1 LQCIKLL
8 TKTRYHLPSHIQE
21 HVDYVTPGIKL
32 IITSKNAG
40 LKKRSSIPGKSKGI
54 TPLGAPVG
62 DWRAPSDPESLA
74 TCDVLI
80 TPSCIKALYQ
90 IPPAPIFPNPTNAM
104 GIYEEGDYYDQ
115 EDLDLFFQ
123 KYTQYIPQGTH
134 PTPNFIDGAEAPVP
148 VADGGGESTLDMELT
163 YPIIFPQKIILY
175 QTDDYDYAAEYPV
188 EGFGNE
194 FLDALDGVCP
204 PFPCHGDDQLIK
216 SSPTAHIQHT
226 ARLETTQF

>member
-1 LQCIKLL
+1 M
-8 TKTRYHLPSHIQE
+8 TRYHLPSHIQE

-54 TPLGAPVG
+54 SPLGTPVG
-62 DWRAPSDPESLA
+62 DWQTPSDPESLA

-80 TPSCIKALYQ
+80 TPACIKALYQ

-123 KYTQYIPQGTH
+123 KYTQYIPKGTH

-175 QTDDYDYAAEYPV
+175 QTDDYGYAVEYPV

-194 FLDALDGVCP
+194 FLDALDGVYP
-204 PFPCHGDDQLIK
+204 PFPNLGEYPLINF
-216 SSPTAHIQHT
+216 SLTAHIQHT

>member
-1 LQCIKLL
+1 ML
-8 TKTRYHLPSHIQE
+8 TMTRYHLPSHIQE

-32 IITSKNAG
+32 IITSKVAS
-40 LKKRSSIPGKSKGI
+40 LKKRSSIPGKSKGV

-62 DWRAPSDPESLA
+62 DWPAPSDPESLA

-80 TPSCIKALYQ
+80 TPACIKALYQ

-104 GIYEEGDYYDQ
+104 GIYEEGDAYDQ

-134 PTPNFIDGAEAPVP
+134 PTPNFIDGGEAPVP

-175 QTDDYDYAAEYPV
+175 QTDDYDYALEYPV

-204 PFPCHGDDQLIK
+204 SFSNFGGYQLIK
-216 SSPTAHIQHT
+216 SSPTARIQHM
-226 ARLETTQF
+226 ARLEMTQF